1 MLTWLEQ
8 NCGKTYGNFIGGK
21 WMASDGGGT
30 LPIYHAARRGQ
41 VLGYFPDST
50 EADVNRAVEAAYAA
64 FPGWAATPAP
74 DRAAILMKFADLL
87 ERDQEELAYRLSAEQ
102 GKTLSE
108 ARGEVQRAAW
118 ETRFA
123 AGEALRMAGDTL
135 PGERGKVE
143 TRTMRQPLGVVAAI
157 APWNFPVV
165 TPVRKIS
172 PALAY
177 GCTVVFKPA
186 TATPWATVKLMEL
199 YAEAG
204 VPAGVVNL
212 VIGSGSKIGDPLVSH
227 PLVRGVSFTGSTAQG
242 LRIQRMAAAR
252 LARTQLELGG
262 KNPAVV
268 LDFEDLAYAAK
279 QIVSAAFTC
288 SGQRCT
294 AISRVIVLRGR
305 AEALRE
311 ALLEEMAKIKVG
323 PAWDPE
329 AGMGPLINQAQL
341 DTVLEYIR
349 IGREEGARH
358 VVGGEVLQGGE
369 YAEGCYVTPALF
381 DRVTPDMRIA
391 REEIFGPVLCMLE
404 AEDAESA
411 LRMAN
416 DSDYGLAAAVF
427 TDRLADAVNFAE
439 RLQSGMV
446 HINHGTAS
454 AVHAPFGGVKMSG
467 YGPYSIGRSNLEF
480 FTEMKVLYVQY

>member
-1 MLTWLEQ
+1 MLSWLEQ
-8 NCGKTYGNFIGGK
+8 HCGKTYCNFIDGE
-21 WMASDGGGT
+21 WTASEGGT
-30 LPIYHAARRGQ
+30 VPIYHSARRSQ
-41 VLGYFPDST
+41 VLGYFPNST
-50 EADVNRAVEAAYAA
+50 EADVNRAVEAAHAA
-64 FPGWAATPAP
+64 FPAWAATPATE
-74 DRAAILMKFADLL
+74 RAAILMKFADLL
-87 ERDQEELAYRLSAEQ
+87 ERDLEELTYRLSAEQ

-108 ARGEVQRAAW
+108 SRGEVLRAAQ

-123 AGEALRMAGDTL
+123 AGETLRMAGYTL
-135 PGERGKVE
+135 PGDRERVAI
-143 TRTMRQPLGVVAAI
+143 RTLRQPIGVVAAI
-157 APWNFPVV
+157 APWNFPVI

-212 VIGSGSKIGDPLVSH
+212 VIGSGSKIGDALVSH
-227 PLVRGVSFTGSTAQG
+227 PLVAGISFTGSTEQG
-242 LRIQRMAAAR
+242 LRIQRLAAER

-262 KNPAVV
+262 KNPAIV
-268 LDFEDLAYAAK
+268 LDYGDLTHAAR

-294 AISRVIVLRGR
+294 AISRVIVLRDR
-305 AEALRE
+305 AEELKQE
-311 ALLEEMAKIKVG
+311 LLKEMTKIKVG

-329 AGMGPLINQAQL
+329 VTMGPLINQEQM

-349 IGREEGARH
+349 VGKEEGARLLA
-358 VVGGEVLQGGE
+358 GGKVLRDGV

-381 DRVTPDMRIA
+381 DRVTPEMRIA
-391 REEIFGPVLCMLE
+391 REEIFGPVLCVLE
-404 AEDAESA
+404 AEDTESA

-416 DSDYGLAAAVF
+416 DTEYGLAAAVF
-427 TDRLADAVNFAE
+427 TDRLTEAEDFAE
-439 RLQSGMV
+439 RLRSGMV

-454 AVHAPFGGVKMSG
+454 ASHAPFGGVKLSG

-480 FTEMKVLYVQY
+480 YTEMKVLYVQN

>member
-8 NCGKTYGNFIGGK
+8 NCGKTYGNFIGGE
-21 WMASDGGGT
+21 WTASESGGT
-30 LPIYHAARRGQ
+30 APIHHAARRGQ

-50 EADVNRAVEAAYAA
+50 EADVNRAVEAAHAA
-64 FPGWAATPAP
+64 FRGWAATPAP
-74 DRAAILMKFADLL
+74 DRAAILLKFADLL

-108 ARGEVQRAAW
+108 ARGEVLRAAR
-118 ETRFA
+118 ETRYA

-135 PGERGKVE
+135 PGERARVE
-143 TRTMRQPLGVVAAI
+143 TRTVRQPIGVVAAI

-212 VIGSGSKIGDPLVSH
+212 VIGSGSKIGDALVSH
-227 PLVRGVSFTGSTAQG
+227 PLVKGISFTGSTAQG
-242 LRIQRMAAAR
+242 LRIQRMASAR

-262 KNPAVV
+262 KNPAIV
-268 LDFEDLAYAAK
+268 LDYGDLAGAAR

-294 AISRVIVLRGR
+294 AISRVIVLRHL
-305 AEALRE
+305 AEALKQE
-311 ALLEEMAKIKVG
+311 LLVEMSKIKVG

-329 AGMGPLINQAQL
+329 ANMGPLINQAQL

-349 IGREEGARH
+349 VGQAEGARLLA
-358 VVGGEVLQGGE
+358 GGEVLRDGE
-369 YAEGCYVTPALF
+369 YANGCYVTPALF
-381 DRVTPDMRIA
+381 DRVTPEMRIA
-391 REEIFGPVLCMLE
+391 REEIFGPVLSVLE

-411 LRMAN
+411 LRIAN
-416 DSDYGLAAAVF
+416 DSEYGLAAAVF
-427 TDRLADAVNFAE
+427 TDRLADAVDFAE
-439 RLQSGMV
+439 RLESGMV

-480 FTEMKVLYVQY
+480 FTEMKVVYVQY

>member
-8 NCGKTYGNFIGGK
+8 NCGKTYGNFIGGE
-21 WMASDGGGT
+21 WTASEGGT
-30 LPIYHAARRGQ
+30 VPIYHAARRSQ
-41 VLGYFPDST
+41 VLGYFPNST
-50 EADVNRAVEAAYAA
+50 EADVNRAVEAAHAA
-64 FPGWAATPAP
+64 FPAWAATPAP
-74 DRAAILMKFADLL
+74 ERTAILMKFADLL

-108 ARGEVQRAAW
+108 ARGEVLRAAR

-123 AGEALRMAGDTL
+123 AGEALRIAGDTL
-135 PGERGKVE
+135 PGERG
-143 TRTMRQPLGVVAAI
+143 RTSIRTLRQPIGVVAAI
-157 APWNFPVV
+157 APWNFPVI

-186 TATPWATVKLMEL
+186 TATPWATVRLMEL
-199 YAEAG
+199 YAKAG

-212 VIGSGSKIGDPLVSH
+212 VIGSGSKIGDALVSH
-227 PLVRGVSFTGSTAQG
+227 PLVAGISFTGSTAQG
-242 LRIQRMAAAR
+242 LRIQRLAAGR

-268 LDFEDLAYAAK
+268 LDYADLEHAAR

-294 AISRVIVLRGR
+294 AISRVIVLRER
-305 AEALRE
+305 AEALKE
-311 ALLEEMAKIKVG
+311 SLLAEIAKIKVG

-329 AGMGPLINQAQL
+329 ATMGPLINQAQM
-341 DTVLEYIR
+341 DAVLEYIR
-349 IGREEGARH
+349 IGKEEGARLLT
-358 VVGGEVLQGGE
+358 GGEVLRDGI

-381 DRVTPDMRIA
+381 DRVTPEMRIA
-391 REEIFGPVLCMLE
+391 REEIFGPVLCVLE
-404 AEDAESA
+404 AEDAEDA

-416 DSDYGLAAAVF
+416 DTDYGLAAAVF
-427 TDRLADAVNFAE
+427 TDRLADAEDFAG
-439 RLQSGMV
+439 RLRSGMV

-480 FTEMKVLYVQY
+480 FTEMKVVYVQY